1 MRQYNDDMPKN
12 ALDLALDACGTD
24 EHSSIVGML
33 VTAGAQMT
41 GNSARYQERK
51 TPYQWRRVK
60 GPLAFY
66 GPEGYQGQ
74 RLNPQGEAALR
85 RSDRSA
91 SIIDSPSANTHLDVG
106 PVTAETEVGDDD
118 HPLAAPT
125 EGPVQFETCD

>member
-1 MRQYNDDMPKN
+1 MRQYNDDTPKH
-12 ALDLALDACGTD
+12 ALDLALDICGPS
-24 EHSSIVGML
+24 ENSNIVGLL

-51 TPYQWRRVK
+51 TPYQWRRVR
-60 GPLAFY
+60 GPLVFF

-74 RLNPQGEAALR
+74 RLHPQGEAALR

-91 SIIDSPSANTHLDVG
+91 SIIDSASANTHLDVD

-125 EGPVQFETCD
+125 EGPVQFETVD